1 MCSKQQM
8 ITTNHSKMT
17 YEKETISIPTYVSLC
32 SGYDGIGIG
41 LKRAIPGLRTIAHVE
56 IETYAIANLIAK
68 MEAGLLDACPV
79 FTDLKQFPY
88 EQLRDRVTILS
99 AGFPCQPFGSAG
111 KRRATEDERHL
122 YPYIADGITAMRPR
136 YVLLENVEGIIS
148 AKTADGES
156 VLKYV
161 LGDLEERGYSCTWGV
176 FSASEVG
183 APHQR
188 KRVFI
193 LGKLSDTNLTGLER
207 EASERVQGR
216 ERRGE
221 NGEVCE
227 PSRSGGQDG
236 AELGYTKGTGLTSS
250 VLGQRE
256 EQLRRTS
263 TWSSE
268 TELGD
273 TSSERSCGGCEDS
286 DRIKSEMLGSG
297 LGKTRWPS
305 RPGQQQYEWEQP
317 RVVSN
322 TECLRL
328 ECTGNER
335 SAAEESGQTRKER
348 SEPSQTIED
357 ISSTPS
363 SGAGEREPLEADG
376 QAQPCVGLSAN
387 GTAFRVDELRLL
399 GNGVVPD
406 TCELAFK
413 TLIQQL

>member
-1 MCSKQQM
+1 MTDE
-8 ITTNHSKMT
+8 TTT
-17 YEKETISIPTYVSLC
+17 SIPTYVSLC

-41 LKRAIPGLRTIAHVE
+41 LKRAIPNLRTIAHCE
-56 IETYAIANLIAK
+56 IEAYAVANLIAK

-88 EQLRDRVTILS
+88 RELRDKVTILS
-99 AGFPCQPFGSAG
+99 AGFPCQPFSSAG
-111 KRRATEDERHL
+111 KRQATEDPRHL
-122 YPYIADGITAMRPR
+122 WPWIADGVTAMRPR
-136 YVLLENVEGIIS
+136 YVLFENVEGIIS

-193 LGKLSDTNLTGLER
+193 LAKSASTGLEGT
-207 EASERVQGR
+207 AGQSIQGR
-216 ERRGE
+216 GERFTSTDGE
-221 NGEVCE
+221 
-227 PSRSGGQDG
+227 
-236 AELGYTKGTGLTSS
+236 ELGNAKHDGSFETGYFGFIQGESTREKGEIK
-250 VLGQRE
+250 QP
-256 EQLRRTS
+256 QRTS
-263 TWSSE
+263 M
-268 TELGD
+268 GD

-297 LGKTRWPS
+297 LGKTRYPA
-305 RPGQQQYEWEQP
+305 RPGQQQYEWEEP
-317 RVVSN
+317 RV
-322 TECLRL
+322 TE
-328 ECTGNER
+328 
-335 SAAEESGQTRKER
+335 
-348 SEPSQTIED
+348 
-357 ISSTPS
+357 
-363 SGAGEREPLEADG
+363 
-376 QAQPCVGLSAN
+376 AQSCVGLSTN

>member
-1 MCSKQQM
+1 VNNDE
-8 ITTNHSKMT
+8 TTT
-17 YEKETISIPTYVSLC
+17 SIPTYVSLC

-41 LKRAIPGLRTIAHVE
+41 LKRAIPNLRTIAHCE
-56 IETYAIANLIAK
+56 IEAYAVANLIAK

-88 EQLRDRVTILS
+88 RELRDKVTILS
-99 AGFPCQPFGSAG
+99 AGFPCQPFSSAG
-111 KRRATEDERHL
+111 KRKATEDPRHL
-122 YPYIADGITAMRPR
+122 WPWIADGVTAMRPR
-136 YVLLENVEGIIS
+136 YVLFENVEGIIS

-193 LGKLSDTNLTGLER
+193 LGYAT
-207 EASERVQGR
+207 
-216 ERRGE
+216 
-221 NGEVCE
+221 
-227 PSRSGGQDG
+227 
-236 AELGYTKGTGLTSS
+236 
-250 VLGQRE
+250 
-256 EQLRRTS
+256 
-263 TWSSE
+263 
-268 TELGD
+268 
-273 TSSERSCGGCEDS
+273 SERSCGGCEDS

-297 LGKTRWPS
+297 LGKTRYPA
-305 RPGQQQYEWEQP
+305 RPGQQQYEWEEP
-317 RVVSN
+317 RVVANSKSERPHGGE
-322 TECLRL
+322 TKVERKRRECI
-328 ECTGNER
+328 EQGNEIW
-335 SAAEESGQTRKER
+335 SMHESSSCSRGKI
-348 SEPSQTIED
+348 EP
-357 ISSTPS
+357 
-363 SGAGEREPLEADG
+363 RVNEA
-376 QAQPCVGLSAN
+376 QSCVGLSAN